1 MIEAFAIGPGQ
12 TDWFASAIFVTT
24 SSSDMNNT
32 TSYWC
37 NKYQALIADAK
48 ARNTTTL
55 EITYEEY
62 LKYLPCMKDPVTST
76 STEVLGGTIKQ
87 LHSLLIARTVLLM
100 VTAIIGVM
108 GNSAVIAFYVKRL
121 RTLSPWKFLVFHL
134 ACCDFL
140 FAGMQI
146 LLALPSLTN
155 EVGNLYW
162 RYGLALCK
170 IVRVTETLGGIIAI
184 QNILIIAV
192 ERYKGILAPL
202 GQHIKAG
209 KRVKVALFGAWM
221 LALVSCVPILFVANI
236 NGDKNGACD
245 EVFSKEKYK
254 IAWSIYLLVIFG
266 FVPFVLLGF
275 MYGRIIMYL
284 RTSSKKLGTIFQNL
298 SDDQVRQRHNSDM
311 QTIRM
316 LVVVVVLFFL
326 CIMPTRIT
334 SVIISLIDEGKL
346 PLSEFSALL
355 YCGYLTYPLHVAVNP
370 VIYGF
375 MDIEFRKALM
385 SKCKDGAT
393 GETSSKRTGT
403 TGSNLEDTSKYREE
417 YRKLNA

>member
-1 MIEAFAIGPGQ
+1 
-12 TDWFASAIFVTT
+12 
-24 SSSDMNNT
+24 MNNT

-55 EITYEEY
+55 AITYEEY
-62 LKYLPCMKDPVTST
+62 LRYLPCMKDPVTST

-100 VTAIIGVM
+100 VTAIIGIM

-192 ERYKGILAPL
+192 ERYKGILTPFRHHVDAS
-202 GQHIKAG
+202 
-209 KRVKVALFGAWM
+209 KRVKVALFGAWI
-221 LALVSCVPILFVANI
+221 LALVSCVPILFFADV

-245 EVFSKEKYK
+245 EVFSKEKYE
-254 IAWSIYLLVIFG
+254 IAWSTYLLVIFG

-284 RTSSKKLGTIFQNL
+284 RTSSKKMVTIFQNL
-298 SDDQVRQRHNSDM
+298 SDDQVRQRRNSEM
-311 QTIRM
+311 RTIRM
-316 LVVVVVLFFL
+316 LVVVVVLFFF
-326 CIMPTRIT
+326 CIMPTRII

-370 VIYGF
+370 VVYGF
-375 MDIEFRKALM
+375 MDIEFRKALIP
-385 SKCKDGAT
+385 KCRGGTTDDISMKG
-393 GETSSKRTGT
+393 TGT
-403 TGSNLEDTSKYREE
+403 SDINPEKMSLCQEE
-417 YRKLNA
+417 YANSSV